1 MKTVI
6 STFAA
11 AVLILAPAAWTAANA
26 QGMGEPQAK
35 GSIHSETSAWGHPG
49 KASAVDRTIHIKAED
64 SMRFVPA
71 KLTVKA
77 GETVKF
83 VITNVGKLKHEL
95 VLGPKSEQREHEKEM
110 QEMMHSS
117 KMGMMHS
124 GKMQEMHSGKMN
136 MMHSD
141 PNEVTLPPGK
151 TQTLIWTFTKPGTYQ
166 YACHE
171 PGHYAAGMYGTLTV
185 TSAH

>member
-1 MKTVI
+1 MKKWLLTGA
-6 STFAA
+6 TAA
-11 AVLILAPAAWTAANA
+11 ALLMPVAWTAASA
-26 QGMGEPQAK
+26 HGTGEHHAMGAM
-35 GSIHSETSAWGHPG
+35 HSETSAWGHPG
-49 KASAVDRTIHIKAED
+49 KAHAVDRTIRIKAED
-64 SMRFVPA
+64 SMRFAPA

-110 QEMMHSS
+110 QEMMQ
-117 KMGMMHS
+117 S
-124 GKMQEMHSGKMN
+124 GKKHME
-136 MMHSD
+136 HSD

-151 TQTLIWTFTKPGTYQ
+151 TQTLIWTFTTPGTYQ

-171 PGHYAAGMYGTLTV
+171 PSHYTAGMFGTLTV
-185 TSAH
+185 VSGPPSP